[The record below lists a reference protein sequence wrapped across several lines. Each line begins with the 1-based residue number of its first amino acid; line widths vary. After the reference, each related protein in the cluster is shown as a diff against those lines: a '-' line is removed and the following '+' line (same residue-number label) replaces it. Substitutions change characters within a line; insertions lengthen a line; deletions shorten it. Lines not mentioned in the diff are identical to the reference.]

1 MRRVQEQWRER
12 LRTITTTT
20 TCGRVPLDHLLISKH
35 TPPTVFS
42 IAVLST
48 S

>member
-12 LRTITTTT
+12 LRNITTT

-35 TPPTVFS
+35 TPPTVFW
-42 IAVLST
+42 IAIVST